1 MSGLLKFETRPYEFA
16 QFNGQDVYYALLR
29 DEGISLNY
37 LKGISDF
44 FKLFI
49 DPITRDVLL
58 RMKEPTEVG
67 RLLIRAT
74 EMLTTED
81 MIPAASMRNHRLRG
95 YERFPTTLYNE
106 MSRSYA
112 SYSRQRGNRKSYSI
126 NPEAVFLRLIQDQ
139 TLRIV
144 EEMNP
149 VENVKDKHSATYTGS
164 GGRTAQS
171 FVVEDRQFPA
181 DGIGVLSEATPYSG
195 KVAINTYVTADPLI
209 ANIRGMFDLDNVDI
223 ETLEPTQIL
232 SVSALLM
239 PCSTNDD
246 GKRANFI
253 NTQLKHHVPSEYSE
267 TMRVRTGYEAVIAH
281 RTSETFACVAR
292 QDGVVESI
300 DNDLGVIKIR
310 YVAKTYPIFNLNLV
324 AKSSDIKTAFTKAA
338 AKEISDHHPIY
349 VAQPDADTTEFK
361 LHDIYLYTGV
371 LMQVS
376 DILPLTNVDTF
387 PMHEYLNSSA
397 KDILRKSTNPVLIKL
412 IPIAHDPADEIDI
425 FKFGTKFTSAAGSF
439 IKQNVVCNVTPGEKF
454 KRGDVLAYNSGFF
467 ELDPFD
473 DKQVTWKHGVM
484 SNVALIEG
492 NDTIEDSN
500 SIAPSFSARLSSS
513 SSHLRTL
520 ELSSNTVIRD
530 LKPIG
535 SLVETTDLLCTLEDA
550 DIASLSDPENSS
562 MLELLSSLNR
572 KAPRARYHGHI
583 AEIDVLYSCPLEAM
597 HPSLSSL
604 IQQINLRKSELAQ
617 LASQTHKASDYAK
630 PGQVPAGTKYH
641 GVEFTEDTIMLMFY
655 ITEDLDNG
663 VGDKIVLG
671 NQAKSVTAA
680 VTEKE
685 MTTESGYPVD
695 VLFSS
700 KSVNNRIITSPTTVG
715 FTNRVLKYLEV
726 KALQVYFGDN
736 KK

>member
-223 ETLEPTQIL
+223 EKLEPTQIL

-239 PCSTNDD
+239 PCATNDD
-246 GKRANFI
+246 
-253 NTQLKHHVPSEYSE
+253 
-267 TMRVRTGYEAVIAH
+267 
-281 RTSETFACVAR
+281 
-292 QDGVVESI
+292 
-300 DNDLGVIKIR
+300 
-310 YVAKTYPIFNLNLV
+310 
-324 AKSSDIKTAFTKAA
+324 
-338 AKEISDHHPIY
+338 
-349 VAQPDADTTEFK
+349 
-361 LHDIYLYTGV
+361 
-371 LMQVS
+371 
-376 DILPLTNVDTF
+376 
-387 PMHEYLNSSA
+387 
-397 KDILRKSTNPVLIKL
+397 
-412 IPIAHDPADEIDI
+412 
-425 FKFGTKFTSAAGSF
+425 
-439 IKQNVVCNVTPGEKF
+439 
-454 KRGDVLAYNSGFF
+454 
-467 ELDPFD
+467 
-473 DKQVTWKHGVM
+473 
-484 SNVALIEG
+484 
-492 NDTIEDSN
+492 
-500 SIAPSFSARLSSS
+500 
-513 SSHLRTL
+513 
-520 ELSSNTVIRD
+520 
-530 LKPIG
+530 
-535 SLVETTDLLCTLEDA
+535 
-550 DIASLSDPENSS
+550 
-562 MLELLSSLNR
+562 
-572 KAPRARYHGHI
+572 
-583 AEIDVLYSCPLEAM
+583 
-597 HPSLSSL
+597 
-604 IQQINLRKSELAQ
+604 
-617 LASQTHKASDYAK
+617 
-630 PGQVPAGTKYH
+630 
-641 GVEFTEDTIMLMFY
+641 
-655 ITEDLDNG
+655 
-663 VGDKIVLG
+663 
-671 NQAKSVTAA
+671 
-680 VTEKE
+680 
-685 MTTESGYPVD
+685 
-695 VLFSS
+695 
-700 KSVNNRIITSPTTVG
+700 
-715 FTNRVLKYLEV
+715 
-726 KALQVYFGDN
+726 
-736 KK
+736 